1 MVGENGT
8 QEMVKRD
15 GAAVKMFFGGL
26 VLGALVGGTIALLY
40 APMKGGDTR
49 RMIKDKAGAAGKM
62 IQEKSEEFKER
73 AGEVM
78 EGVREKAAETK
89 QRGENVLECIR
100 QA

>member
-15 GAAVKMFFGGL
+15 GAGLKMFFGGL
-26 VLGALVGGTIALLY
+26 LLGTLVGGTIALLY
-40 APMKGGDTR
+40 APMKGEDTR

-62 IQEKSEEFKER
+62 IQEKSGELKER
-73 AGEVM
+73 AGEVVAD
-78 EGVREKAAETK
+78 VREMAAQTK
-89 QRGENVLECIR
+89 KRGENVLDCIK